1 MLLPA
6 VAGNLKNS
14 VSLYFKNVSRKPN
27 SNVQIVNKKKIIL
40 RLNIRL
46 STNFFRIQ
54 DSGMT

>member
-27 SNVQIVNKKKIIL
+27 SNVQIVNKKKIY
-40 RLNIRL
+40 
-46 STNFFRIQ
+46 S
-54 DSGMT
+54 